1 MIFGI
6 AAGMR
11 IYKQVTMPL
20 HIRWELYPVK
30 HEAGTKAEYGGSYM
44 EEPNWWEKKQKRSL
58 TNELKF
64 MVPEIL
70 LLQGLREKNARLWNV
85 SFPFH
90 FGLYLLTGTFLL
102 LLIGALGMIFGAHI
116 APGKGSVSSLIY
128 YLTILTGFLGL
139 TLGTVGSAALLRRR
153 VKDPELGNYSGF
165 ADYLNLALFLVFFA
179 VGLLAWLFYDH
190 AFDGARAY
198 VYALLTYG
206 GNPGGMP
213 IDRSFLGRLTIV
225 LAALLV
231 AYIPLTHMSHMFM
244 KYFIY
249 HSVRWEDEPN
259 LKGGR
264 LEAAILN
271 NLGFKPTWAGPHIAS
286 DGKKTWAEIAT
297 SGPKGG
303 K

>member
-1 MIFGI
+1 M
-6 AAGMR
+6 A
-11 IYKQVTMPL
+11 MPL
-20 HIRWELYPVK
+20 HVRWELYPVK
-30 HEAGTKAEYGGSYM
+30 HEPGKRAEYGGSYM
-44 EEPNWWEKKQKRSL
+44 EEPNWWRKKRETSL
-58 TNELKF
+58 FNEIKY

-70 LLQGLREKNARLWNV
+70 LLRGLKKENPRLWNV

-90 FGLYLLTGTFLL
+90 FGLYLLIGTFILL
-102 LLIGALGMIFGAHI
+102 FIGALGMIFGAQI
-116 APGKGSVSSLIY
+116 APGKGLVSSLLY

-153 VKDPELGNYSGF
+153 LKDPELGNYSGF
-165 ADYLNLALFLVFFA
+165 TDYSNLALFLTFFV
-179 VGLLAWLFYDH
+179 VGLLAWLFHDH
-190 AFDGARAY
+190 AFDGARVY
-198 VYALLTYG
+198 VCTLLTFG
-206 GNPGGMP
+206 ANPGGIP
-213 IDRSFLGRLTIV
+213 IDRSFLGCATIV

-259 LKGGR
+259 LKGGKI
-264 LEAAILN
+264 EAAILK
-271 NLGFKPTWAGPHIAS
+271 NLGFKPTWAAPHVGA

-297 SGPKGG
+297 SMKKEG